1 MADNHFAS
9 VGVIVFRDNKVL
21 LVRHTYGSAKGKL
34 LNPGGYLQEGEL
46 PEDAV
51 KREVMEETGITV
63 EPVGMLTLRCNAKGW
78 YMVFLADYVSG
89 ETRPDG
95 FENDE
100 AVFMD
105 FEEVLSRDDTTDTVK
120 MLIQLAIERNPIPSV
135 DAGKNRFIYTANEKK
150 IK

>member
-9 VGVIVFRDNKVL
+9 VGVIVFRDKKVL

-51 KREVMEETGITV
+51 KREVMEETGVTV
-63 EPVGMLTLRCNAKGW
+63 EPAGMLTLRCSVNGW
-78 YMVFLADYVSG
+78 YMVFIADYVSG
-89 ETRPDG
+89 EPRPDG
-95 FENDE
+95 HENDE

-120 MLIQLAIERNPIPSV
+120 TLIRLAMERNPITGV
-135 DAGKNRFIYTANEKK
+135 DTGKNRFIYTANEKK
-150 IK
+150 